1 MLMVMWHLYARDVSG
16 SFHFVLFL
24 FLEVIRTVTIEYF
37 FSDKDDDYGDYPRFQ
52 ETEYVVI
59 SAKVHR
65 TMPARDE
72 FDDRY
77 LPLFIFERQAWK
89 SWKGG
94 WTNVNKRYHAYL
106 AEDGG
111 TKHVMFKT
119 WRSFLK
125 TLNAELDKTRIENE
139 ITKKEIIVG
148 IPLITLHQSFFN
160 DEFKL
165 IYDTVERI
173 VEEKWFNTDTRKK
186 IIEMDNLISKT
197 RFEIENAKREIE
209 NIKEQP
215 ELAVVPDMVV
225 SLSKIK
231 WDIRNMHEKFY
242 HERGNLKL
250 IRRDYYAILKERRKL
265 SAKLHDT
272 IHTILYATSPE
283 YRGLCAQ
290 KKSLEELINVAIKNG
305 DEKLVA
311 EIRKREERLKELE
324 NKLQILMKQRE
335 GLARKGDIERKEIEK
350 RVRREIEKSIIT

>member
-1 MLMVMWHLYARDVSG
+1 M
-16 SFHFVLFL
+16 
-24 FLEVIRTVTIEYF
+24 IKIEYF
-37 FSDKDDDYGDYPRFQ
+37 FSDKDDYEDYPRFQ
-52 ETEYVVI
+52 ETDRVVI

-65 TMPARDE
+65 RMTSCTE
-72 FDDRY
+72 IDDRY

-94 WTNVNKRYHAYL
+94 WTNVNKKYHAYL

-111 TKHVMFKT
+111 TKHITFKT
-119 WRSFLK
+119 WRTFLK
-125 TLNAELDKTRIENE
+125 ALNAELGKTRIENE
-139 ITKKEIIVG
+139 ITKKEIKLSVYED

-265 SAKLHDT
+265 SANLHDT
-272 IHTILYATSPE
+272 IHTILYATSSE

-290 KKSLEELINVAIKNG
+290 KKSLEELISVAIKNG

-311 EIRKREERLKELE
+311 EIRKREGRLKDLE
-324 NKLQILMKQRE
+324 NKLQILMKQHE
-335 GLARKGDIERKEIEK
+335 GLVRKGDIERKEIEK
-350 RVRREIEKSIIT
+350 RVRAEIEKSIIA